1 MSTYS
6 LSAVG
11 EAALEITRRAEQASV
26 LGLTSR
32 GVFCST
38 VNGQVFFLSYENWR
52 GPLTGNLDFGTR
64 LNDGSRSDQKGLQ
77 NPPPPFKRLVHGSVV
92 ELFQDRIRFEVE
104 DLTILTTGVSPWKTA
119 IHALKNDELPAARE
133 RLEKTARSVLAVG
146 NGKGWIGSIPRWAG
160 FEPPLNVHDS
170 NADLPNNLQ
179 SLANSLRD
187 GDGEEVLRQ
196 TAHLLGWGS
205 GLTPSGDDF
214 VMGLLLGLRATAQLS
229 SIFQVVCGIS
239 QRLIRQARQKTTTLS
254 ANLIACGVDGQA
266 DERLVSAL
274 NGILTGNLPEE
285 VCARRLMNYGSSSGG
300 DALLGMAMALFLG

>member
-26 LGLTSR
+26 MGLTSR

-38 VNGQVFFLSYENWR
+38 VNGQVFFLSYEDWR
-52 GPLTGNLDFGTR
+52 GPLTGNLDLGARINGDSLTI
-64 LNDGSRSDQKGLQ
+64 QKERRHIPQ
-77 NPPPPFKRLVHGSVV
+77 PFERLVQGSVV
-92 ELFQDRIRFEVE
+92 KLFQDRIRFEVE
-104 DLTILTTGVSPWKTA
+104 DLTILTMGVSPWKTT
-119 IHALKNDELPAARE
+119 IHTLKHDELEAARE

-146 NGKGWIGSIPRWAG
+146 NGKGWIGCISYWAG
-160 FEPPLNVHDS
+160 FEPPLNVE
-170 NADLPNNLQ
+170 DLLENLQNTLQ
-179 SLANSLRD
+179 SLANGLRD
-187 GDGEEVLRQ
+187 GDGEEILRQ

-214 VMGLLLGLRATAQLS
+214 VVGLLLGLRATAQLS
-229 SIFQVVCGIS
+229 SNFQVVCGIS
-239 QRLIRQARQKTTTLS
+239 QRLIHQARQKTTTLS

-274 NGILTGNLPEE
+274 NGILTGSLPVE
-285 VCARRLMNYGSSSGG
+285 VCARRLMNYGGSSGG
-300 DALLGMAMALFLG
+300 DALLGMAMALSLG